1 MDTALTLLALSLILL
16 PGWALWMRLA
26 GPQPSQEVAISGLA
40 FAAALAIV
48 ALYVTAYLSLTA
60 FLAVWVPAAVAAV
73 ASLMMKRPRVSID
86 RALLVLALAA
96 AAVRFLPVLALDYPR
111 GWDPNFHLLVVHLIE
126 QRGAQVGSLS
136 PFEDIPINYPT
147 GAHLLLALIAKYT
160 ASPSYTVYSVLLA
173 AFASLACLQVY
184 AWVHAATSD
193 RRWALCAMAAYA
205 FLAVQGSFD
214 YLEWGG
220 LPNLIGI
227 YLLAGCLTI
236 VLQPDAGERRWWAL
250 PVMYLAIAALNHHVL
265 LTAFAVMLG
274 LSLWFAARP
283 ERRAEAKRLLLGGC
297 LAAVAGIPA
306 LAQHFLSAGQSI
318 HETGLLLHGEPVS
331 SAWFIA
337 VASGIAFFLAVLAGA
352 ACYVR
357 DAARP
362 PLRGELLVA
371 AAAMLALF
379 ALFEYGG
386 RQIMLALYERPIAPF
401 TPSRFLTDAVLPLSA
416 FAGFAFLRIEQRL
429 RRSVLPLVAAL
440 ALTNLPVYAGYFRP
454 AVDADRLAA
463 YRWVLTHTPPDTLV
477 IDPWVQA
484 PVLTRRV
491 ASNTALPS
499 SELWARASKR
509 ALLARIQN
517 GEVRPESTGRPVV
530 LITYGQEPL
539 DKSTILFRHP
549 GGCVVDLNP
558 KMPARP
564 R

>member
-1 MDTALTLLALSLILL
+1 MQTALSLLALALILL

-48 ALYVTAYLSLTA
+48 ALYIAAYLSLTV
-60 FLAVWVPAAVAAV
+60 FLAVWLPAAVAAA
-73 ASLMMKRPRVSID
+73 ASLAKRARISVD
-86 RALLVLALAA
+86 RTLLVLALAA
-96 AAVRFLPVLALDYPR
+96 AALRFLPVLVLDYPR

-126 QRGAQVGSLS
+126 QQWAQVSSLS

-147 GAHLLLALIAKYT
+147 GAHLLVALIAKCT
-160 ASPSYTVYSVLLA
+160 GSSSHAVYPALLA
-173 AFASLACLQVY
+173 AFASLGCLQLY

-205 FLAVQGSFD
+205 FLAVQGSLD

-220 LPNLIGI
+220 LPNLIGM
-227 YLLAGCLTI
+227 YLLAGCLSI
-236 VLQPDAGERRWWAL
+236 VLQAGAGERRWWAL
-250 PVMYLAIAALNHHVL
+250 PVMYLAIAAVNHHVL
-265 LTAFAVMLG
+265 LTAFAVMLATA
-274 LSLWFAARP
+274 LWLASRH
-283 ERRAEAKRLLLGGC
+283 ERRGDAKRLMLGGC
-297 LAAVAGIPA
+297 IAALVGIPA
-306 LAQHFLSAGQSI
+306 LAHRFLWSGQSI
-318 HETGLLLHGEPVS
+318 HETGLLLHGEPVN
-331 SAWFIA
+331 SAWF
-337 VASGIAFFLAVLAGA
+337 VAAAFGIVFFLAVLAGA
-352 ACYVR
+352 ACYAR
-357 DAARP
+357 DPGRK
-362 PLRGELLVA
+362 PLRGELLVSV
-371 AAAMLALF
+371 AAMLTLF

-386 RQIMLALYERPIAPF
+386 RQVMLALYGRPIAPF
-401 TPSRFLTDAVLPLSA
+401 TPSRFLTDAVFPLSA
-416 FAGFAFLRIEQRL
+416 FAGLAFLHVERRL

-463 YRWVLTHTPPDTLV
+463 YRWVLANTPPDTLV

-484 PVLTRRV
+484 PVLTLRV

-509 ALLARIQN
+509 KLLERIRSGQI
-517 GEVRPESTGRPVV
+517 RPESTGLPVV

-539 DKSTILFRHP
+539 EKNAILWRHP
-549 GGCVVDLNP
+549 DGCVVDLNP
-558 KMPARP
+558 SVPARL